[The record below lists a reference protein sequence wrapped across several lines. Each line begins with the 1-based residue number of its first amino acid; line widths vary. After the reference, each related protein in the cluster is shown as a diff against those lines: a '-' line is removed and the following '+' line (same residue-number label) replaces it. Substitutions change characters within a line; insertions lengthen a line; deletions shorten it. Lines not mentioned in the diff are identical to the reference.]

1 MILYFDNLFPYS
13 PCVAIELGQLTRD
26 SFHSG
31 ELPSTTQSG
40 APLSL
45 CLMEAL
51 TKRSP
56 LDQLR
61 VFSMPSRSALQAN
74 LQLSLFAGFG
84 GFSGGPDPGA
94 ASPPHPPGS
103 QRDSCPRGGVGASLA

>member
-1 MILYFDNLFPYS
+1 M
-13 PCVAIELGQLTRD
+13 AIELGQLTQN
-26 SFHSG
+26 SCHSG
-31 ELPSTTQSG
+31 ELASTIQSG
-40 APLSL
+40 APLRL
-45 CLMEAL
+45 CLLEAV

-61 VFSMPSRSALQAN
+61 VFSMSSRSALQAN
-74 LQLSLFAGFG
+74 LQLSPFAGFG
-84 GFSGGPDPGA
+84 GFSGAPDPGA